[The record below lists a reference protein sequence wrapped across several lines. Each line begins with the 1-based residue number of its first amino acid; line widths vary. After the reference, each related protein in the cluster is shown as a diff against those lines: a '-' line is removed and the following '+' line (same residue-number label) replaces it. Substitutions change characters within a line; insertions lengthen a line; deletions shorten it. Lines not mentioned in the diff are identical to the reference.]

1 MGALPD
7 LLTIGELSQR
17 SGAAPSAL
25 RFYERLGLIR
35 ATRTGGNQRRYERAA
50 LRRVAF
56 VLAARHLGV
65 PLEEVRK
72 ALATLPSDRTPRA
85 ADWARLSARWRSRL
99 DERIAEMHNLRDK
112 LTSCI
117 GCGCLSLQ
125 RCKLLNRDDTV
136 ALRGA
141 GPRLLYPKGVGSSA
155 DVPDVS
161 GAGSHAVSI

>member
-17 SGAAPSAL
+17 SGAAASAL
-25 RFYERLGLIR
+25 RFYERLGLIH

-56 VLAARHLGV
+56 LLAARHLGV
-65 PLEEVRK
+65 PLEDIRR
-72 ALATLPSDRTPRA
+72 ALATLPSDRTPKA
-85 ADWARLSARWRSRL
+85 VDWGRLSARWRTQL
-99 DERIAEMHNLRDK
+99 DGRIVELQSLRDK

-125 RCKLLNRDDTV
+125 RCKVLNNDDEV
-136 ALRGA
+136 A
-141 GPRLLYPKGVGSSA
+141 
-155 DVPDVS
+155 
-161 GAGSHAVSI
+161 

>member
-1 MGALPD
+1 MPALPD

-56 VLAARHLGV
+56 ILAARHLGMS
-65 PLEEVRK
+65 LEEVRI
-72 ALATLPSDRTPRA
+72 ALVTLPNERTPKA
-85 ADWARLSARWRSRL
+85 ADWARLSARWRSQL
-99 DERIAEMHNLRDK
+99 DDRVAEIQNLRDQ

-117 GCGCLSLQ
+117 GCGCLSLE
-125 RCKLLNRDDTV
+125 RCKLLNTDDKV
-136 ALRGA
+136 ASRGA
-141 GPRLLYPKGVGSSA
+141 GPRILYPEGVYPSASVADNSARRRRSSA
-155 DVPDVS
+155 
-161 GAGSHAVSI
+161 

>member
-25 RFYERLGLIR
+25 RFYERLGLIH
-35 ATRTGGNQRRYERAA
+35 ATRTGGNQRRFERAA

-65 PLEEVRK
+65 PLEDIRR
-72 ALATLPSDRTPRA
+72 ALATLPSDRTPKA
-85 ADWARLSARWRSRL
+85 VDWGRLSARWRTQL
-99 DERIAEMHNLRDK
+99 DGRIVELQSLRDK

-125 RCKLLNRDDTV
+125 RCKLLNNDDEV
-136 ALRGA
+136 AARGA
-141 GPRLLYPKGVGSSA
+141 GPRILYPEGVRSLA
-155 DVPDVS
+155 HRP
-161 GAGSHAVSI
+161 

>member
-1 MGALPD
+1 MGALPE

-17 SGAAPSAL
+17 SGVAPSAL

-35 ATRTGGNQRRYERAA
+35 ATRTEGNQRRYERAA

-65 PLEEVRK
+65 PLEDVRRS
-72 ALATLPSDRTPRA
+72 LATLPSDRTPKA
-85 ADWARLSARWRSRL
+85 ADWGRLSARWRSRL
-99 DERIAEMHNLRDK
+99 DERITEMESLRDK

-125 RCKLLNRDDTV
+125 RCKLLNSDDKV
-136 ALRGA
+136 AARGA
-141 GPRLLYPKGVGSSA
+141 GPRLLYPKGVGPSA
-155 DVPDVS
+155 DVRDIGDV
-161 GAGSHAVSI
+161 GAT